1 MRENKNRAAAYLRQL
16 PGVDELLHTPSIA
29 ALLREYPRTI
39 VVEAARV
46 ALENQRAAL
55 LGVGKGGKGTVL
67 LPVTLDDKELGR
79 QENRP
84 LASLAEARA
93 YFLHRLSQEISQLV
107 WRQTRPNLKKVINAT
122 GIILHT
128 NLGRAPLSKAAQ
140 EAVQAAGSGYC
151 NLELDLNTGQRG
163 SRIDLVEGLLT
174 RLMPVEAALVVNNN
188 AAAVLLAL
196 NTMARDKE
204 VIVSRG
210 QLVEIGGSFRMPE
223 VMRQSG
229 ARLVEVGTTNRTYPD
244 DYRAAI
250 TEQTA
255 LLLHVHTSNY
265 KVIGFTQE
273 TSLEELVSLGR
284 EYYRPVMSD
293 LGSGCF
299 VDLAFL
305 GLNTEINVSAVVAA
319 GVDVITFSGDKL
331 LGGPQAGIILGKRD
345 YLAKMKKNP
354 LFRAIR
360 CDKLTLAALEATLRL
375 YFDRPA
381 AWREIPV
388 LSMLQLKKEE
398 IEEKAKKVID
408 ALKPVLKDYAKL
420 SLEPTYA
427 QVGGGAMPATNLPS
441 VAVVIQPFQLST
453 NEVAARLRS
462 KEPAI
467 IGRLQ
472 EDRLWLDLRTVQ
484 KEEIDLLIKALKE
497 VF

>member
-1 MRENKNRAAAYLRQL
+1 MREKENRAAVCLRQL
-16 PGVDELLHTPSIA
+16 PGVDELLHTPPVA
-29 ALLREYPRTI
+29 ALLDEYPRAV
-39 VVEAARV
+39 VVEATRV
-46 ALENQRAAL
+46 ALENQRTAL
-55 LGVGKGGKGTVL
+55 LSAGSIDLET
-67 LPVTLDDKELGR
+67 LPES
-79 QENRP
+79 
-84 LASLAEARA
+84 SLRD
-93 YFLHRLSQEISQLV
+93 YFLQRLSQEISQLV
-107 WRQTRPNLKKVINAT
+107 WRQGRPNLKKVINAT

-128 NLGRAPLSKAAQ
+128 NLGRAPLSKAAL
-140 EAVQAAGSGYC
+140 EAIQMAGSGYC
-151 NLELDLNTGQRG
+151 NLELDLNTGRRG
-163 SRIDLVEGLLT
+163 SRTDLVEGLLT

-196 NTMARDKE
+196 NTIARDRE

-229 ARLVEVGTTNRTYPD
+229 AMLVEVGTTNRTYLD
-244 DYRAAI
+244 DYRAVI

-284 EYYRPVMSD
+284 EYHLPVMSD

-305 GLNTEINVSAVVAA
+305 GLNTEISVSEVVAA

-360 CDKLTLAALEATLRL
+360 GDKLTLAALEATLRL
-375 YFDRPA
+375 YFDLTG
-381 AWREIPV
+381 AWKEIPV
-388 LSMLQLKKEE
+388 LRMLRLKKEE
-398 IEEKAKKVID
+398 IEEEAKKVID
-408 ALKPVLKDYAKL
+408 VLKPALKGYARL

-427 QVGGGAMPATNLPS
+427 QVGGGAMPATNIPS
-441 VAVVIQPFQLST
+441 VAVVIRPFHLSIS
-453 NEVAARLRS
+453 ELAARLRN
-462 KEPAI
+462 KEPAV

-472 EDRLWLDLRTVQ
+472 EDSLWLDLRAVQ
-484 KEEIDLLIKALKE
+484 KEEINLLIKALIEALKE
-497 VF
+497 LKSENDKF

>member
-1 MRENKNRAAAYLRQL
+1 MMEKENCAAAYLRHL

-29 ALLREYPRTI
+29 AFLNEYPRAI

-46 ALENQRAAL
+46 VLEKQRAAL
-55 LGVGKGGKGTVL
+55 LSAGSIDLET
-67 LPVTLDDKELGR
+67 LPES
-79 QENRP
+79 
-84 LASLAEARA
+84 SLRS
-93 YFLHRLSQEISQLV
+93 YFLQRLSQEVGQLV
-107 WRQTRPNLKKVINAT
+107 WRKNRPNLKKVINAT

-128 NLGRAPLSKAAQ
+128 NLGRAPLSKAAL
-140 EAVQAAGSGYC
+140 EAVRMAGSGYC
-151 NLELDLNTGQRG
+151 NLELDLNTGRRG
-163 SRIDLVEGLLT
+163 SRGDLVEGLLT
-174 RLMPVEAALVVNNN
+174 RLVPVEAALVVNNN

-196 NTMARDKE
+196 NTCARDKE

-229 ARLVEVGTTNRTYPD
+229 ALLREVGATNRTYLD

-250 TEQTA
+250 TGQTA

-265 KVIGFTQE
+265 KIVGFAQE

-284 EYYRPVMSD
+284 EYHLPVMSD
-293 LGSGCF
+293 YGSGCF

-305 GLNTEINVSAVVAA
+305 GLNTEINVSGVVAA

-360 CDKLTLAALEATLRL
+360 SDKLTLAALEATLRL
-375 YFDRPA
+375 YSDLPE
-381 AWREIPV
+381 AWKEIPV
-388 LSMLQLKKEE
+388 LRMLQLKKEE
-398 IEEKAKKVID
+398 IEEEAKKVID
-408 ALKPVLKDYAKL
+408 ALKPTLKDYARI

-427 QVGGGAMPATNLPS
+427 QVGGGAMPATNIPS
-441 VAVVIQPFQLST
+441 VAVVIQPFHISVR
-453 NEVAARLRS
+453 EVAARLRN

-467 IGRLQ
+467 IGRIQ
-472 EDRLWLDLRTVQ
+472 EDSLWLDLRTVQ
-484 KEEIDLLIKALKE
+484 KEEIDLLIEALIE
-497 VF
+497 IQVDSL

>member
-1 MRENKNRAAAYLRQL
+1 MEKENQTAICLRHL
-16 PGVDELLHTPSIA
+16 PGVDELLRTSYVA
-29 ALLREYPRTI
+29 NLLREYPRAI
-39 VVEAARV
+39 VVRAART
-46 ALENQRAAL
+46 ALEKQRTAL
-55 LGVGKGGKGTVL
+55 LSTESMDIEAL
-67 LPVTLDDKELGR
+67 SES
-79 QENRP
+79 
-84 LASLAEARA
+84 SLRS
-93 YFLHRLSQEISQLV
+93 YFLQHLSQEVGRLV
-107 WRQTRPNLKKVINAT
+107 WQQTRSNLKKVINAT

-140 EAVQAAGSGYC
+140 KAVQAAGSGYC
-151 NLELDLNTGQRG
+151 NLELDLNTGRRG
-163 SRIDLVEGLLT
+163 SRGDLIEGLLT
-174 RLMPVEAALVVNNN
+174 SLVPVEAALVVNNN

-196 NTMARDKE
+196 NTMARSKE

-229 ARLVEVGTTNRTYPD
+229 ARLVEVGATNRTYLD

-265 KVIGFTQE
+265 KIIGFTQE

-284 EYYRPVMSD
+284 EYHLPVMSD

-299 VDLAFL
+299 VDLTFL
-305 GLNTEINVSAVVAA
+305 GLNTEISVSKVVAA

-345 YLAKMKKNP
+345 YLVKMKKNP
-354 LFRAIR
+354 LFRAVR
-360 CDKLTLAALEATLRL
+360 CDKLTLAALESTLRL
-375 YFDRPA
+375 YFDLPE
-381 AWREIPV
+381 AWKEIPV
-388 LSMLQLKKEE
+388 LRMLRLKKEE
-398 IEEKAKKVID
+398 IEEGAKKVVD
-408 ALKPVLKDYAKL
+408 ALKPVLKDYARI

-427 QVGGGAMPATNLPS
+427 QVGGGAMPATNIPS
-441 VAVVIQPFQLST
+441 VAVVIQPFHQKVT
-453 NEVAARLRS
+453 EVAARLRN

-472 EDRLWLDLRTVQ
+472 EESLWLDLRTVQ
-484 KEEIDLLIKALKE
+484 KEETELLIEALKE
-497 VF
+497 LKNENGKF